1 MVFGRSIPAI
11 KCNISPGARAFALI
25 WLSMGAIHHD
35 CLVIECSRGAAVE
48 SAHLVDAALVDASGQ
63 VVEAW
68 GDIERFVYPRS
79 AVKSIQALP
88 FFESGAADESGV
100 TETEI
105 ALACSSHNGQ
115 DAQVAAVRRWL
126 ERSGLNEQHLECGGH
141 LPYHTETAHECVRRG
156 DGGLA
161 IHNMCSGKHSAFL
174 VTAKILGEET
184 KDYIAREHPVQQ
196 RVSAAIGEMTGW
208 DISRSPWAVDGCS
221 MPTIGLPLHA
231 LARGA
236 ANIAD
241 PSAQSPERQ
250 AAIARIRA
258 AIAAEPFMIAGDGRA
273 CSDIIPAL
281 AGKAYIK
288 FGAEGVFFAP
298 ILERGLGL
306 ALKVRDGATRAAD
319 TAIASLLAYLGLLDS
334 TAQEKLAAYIET
346 PLSNWRGIHV
356 GTVRAVLET

>member
-1 MVFGRSIPAI
+1 
-11 KCNISPGARAFALI
+11 
-25 WLSMGAIHHD
+25 MGATHHD

-48 SAHLVDAALVDASGQ
+48 SAHLVDAALVDASGR

-88 FFESGAADESGV
+88 FFESGAADE
-100 TETEI
+100 TQATDAEI
-105 ALACSSHNGQ
+105 ALACASHNGQ
-115 DAQVAAVRRWL
+115 DAQIGAVRKWL
-126 ERSGLNEQHLECGGH
+126 ARTGLGEEHLECGGH
-141 LPYHTETAHECVRRG
+141 LLYHKETAEEYIRRG
-156 DGGLA
+156 EAGVA

-174 VTAKILGEET
+174 VTAKLLGEET
-184 KDYIAREHPVQQ
+184 KNYIAREHPVQQ
-196 RVSAAIGEMTGW
+196 RVSAAIREMTGW
-208 DISRSPWAVDGCS
+208 DISRSPWAIDGCS
-221 MPTIGLPLHA
+221 IPTIGLPLHA

-241 PSAQSPERQ
+241 PDAQQPARQ
-250 AAIARIRA
+250 EAIGRIRA

-281 AGKAYIK
+281 AGKAYVK

-298 ILERGLGL
+298 LLTLGFGL

-319 TAIASLLAYLGLLDS
+319 TAIAALLAHLGLLDDA
-334 TAQEKLAAYIET
+334 AQEKLAAYIEA
-346 PLSNWRGIHV
+346 PLANWRGIHV
-356 GTVRAVLET
+356 GTVRAVLER